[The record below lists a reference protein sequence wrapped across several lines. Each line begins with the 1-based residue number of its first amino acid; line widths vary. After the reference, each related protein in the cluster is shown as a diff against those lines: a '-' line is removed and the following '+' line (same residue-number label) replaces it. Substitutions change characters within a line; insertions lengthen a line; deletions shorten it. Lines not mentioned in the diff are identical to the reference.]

1 MFVFIAY
8 THINEDG
15 TVLDA
20 KLVHRPCNARIT
32 TYQPIDRDDHRII
45 VLVEN
50 AHSHPIFPMRKVTL
64 EGRRKYAEAAKAHG
78 TVGLSV
84 VKCDNGEE

>member
-1 MFVFIAY
+1 MSIAY
-8 THINEDG
+8 THIDEDG

-32 TYQPIDRDDHRII
+32 TYQPINRDDHRIVI
-45 VLVEN
+45 VVEN
-50 AHSHPIFPMRKVTL
+50 AHSHPVFPMRKVTV
-64 EGRRKYAEAAKAHG
+64 EGKRKYAEAVKVHG
-78 TVGLSV
+78 TIGLSV